1 MINHRRYAADILKA
15 LILAHEQP
23 EHYIDLSKSVRGVIF
38 FGVPHCGSNV
48 AYWGTFAANLL
59 ETIQLG
65 FGTNSNFVK
74 DLQRNSETLA
84 NISELF
90 FKLSDKLE
98 IRTFYETEKLLN
110 KVVCPLIKQD
120 VGFCIIVDILQIVD
134 KNSACLNHPNEIAVG
149 IAGANH
155 RSICKFSHGN
165 SEKYLQVWK
174 TIKQLVDAVGNSV
187 TCM

>member
-1 MINHRRYAADILKA
+1 M
-15 LILAHEQP
+15 ILAHEQP
-23 EHYIDLSKSVRGVIF
+23 ERYADLSKSARGVIF
-38 FGVPHCGSNV
+38 FGVPHRGSDV

-84 NISELF
+84 NISEQF
-90 FKLSDKLE
+90 FPLGDKLK
-98 IRTFYETEKLLN
+98 IRTFYETERLLN
-110 KVVCPLIKQD
+110 RVVCPLIKQD
-120 VGFCIIVDILQIVD
+120 VGFRTIVNILQIVD

-155 RSICKFSHGN
+155 RSICRFSHGN
-165 SEKYLQVWK
+165 SEKYSLVWM
-174 TIKQLVDAVGNSV
+174 TIKQLVDAAVGNSA
-187 TCM
+187 TCMWAN